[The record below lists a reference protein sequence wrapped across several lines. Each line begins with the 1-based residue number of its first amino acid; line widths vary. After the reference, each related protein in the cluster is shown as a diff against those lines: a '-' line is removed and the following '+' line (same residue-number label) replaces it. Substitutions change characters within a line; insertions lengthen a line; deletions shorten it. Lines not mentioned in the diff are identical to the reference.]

1 MKTVSLFAVLVV
13 AVCLVG
19 CDNSELVNCQQDK
32 DLLQG
37 ELDQANTKIVA
48 LEEKNANDQNL
59 AMESITTMM
68 NKQAEK
74 DNELKQKLAER
85 EDQIQDLEIE
95 NAELQVKLKSEIAVR
110 EDMEESLHTAMRE
123 KQALI
128 KKIGE
133 VQKTISTP

>member
-74 DNELKQKLAER
+74 DKELKQKLAER

-133 VQKTISTP
+133 VQKTISTA